1 MENRATHIGL
11 IIDGNRRWA
20 KDNGVSIKD
29 GYKSGLIAL
38 ENVIKHFAGSEV
50 KCISVYAFS
59 SENDKRPEEEK
70 LAIMKV
76 IGEFIDKH
84 PQNVALS
91 FVGDERFIPA
101 NLLTKIHNF
110 DNENK
115 EFDILVN
122 ICIGYGA
129 RNDIVRGARHL
140 LERAIDTLALCQEE
154 GLSENDASKQ
164 IDALFTEDGF
174 KNCLSTSFLPPLDM
188 IIRFGGEK
196 RLSNF
201 MLYEAAYSELY
212 FSDTL
217 WPDATSAEIEEFIED
232 FKNTKRNYGV

>member
-11 IIDGNRRWA
+11 IIDGNRRWS
-20 KDNGVSIKD
+20 KNNGVSIMD

-38 ENVIKHFAGSEV
+38 ENVIHHFAGSEV

-59 SENDKRPEEEK
+59 SENAKRPQAEID
-70 LAIMKV
+70 AIMSI
-76 IGEFIDKH
+76 IGGFIDKH
-84 PQNVALS
+84 PKNVALS
-91 FVGDERFIPA
+91 FVGDEKYIPKE
-101 NLLTKIHNF
+101 LLEKIHSF

-115 EFDILVN
+115 EFDMLVN

-129 RNDIVRGARHL
+129 RNDIVRGARRL
-140 LERAIDTLALCQEE
+140 LERSIDTLALCQEE
-154 GLSENDASKQ
+154 GLTEDETSKQ

-174 KNCLSTSFLPPLDM
+174 KACLSTSFLPPLDM
-188 IIRFGGEK
+188 IIRFGGER

-201 MLYEAAYSELY
+201 MLFEAAYSEIY

-217 WPDATSAEIEEFIED
+217 WPDATSAEIEEFIES
-232 FKNTKRNYGV
+232 FKNTKRNYGE